1 MFVRD
6 SGTMK
11 PGEQGVIIWNSE
23 FLVSRK
29 HAWLYSDLVQPLK
42 KRILFQSTDFSAV

>member
-11 PGEQGVIIWNSE
+11 LDEQGVKIWNSE

-29 HAWLYSDLVQPLK
+29 HAWLYSDLVQAFK
-42 KRILFQSTDFSAV
+42 KKGDPFSEH